1 MLGNQNCQAVQRV
14 EKLGTVLPVLR
25 SYVVVGGVQAETA
38 WEVEKLWET
47 SSQNSLG
54 ASVGTLTW
62 AGSFKLVGD

>member
-1 MLGNQNCQAVQRV
+1 MQRE

-25 SYVVVGGVQAETA
+25 NYVVVGGVQAETA
-38 WEVEKLWET
+38 WEVEKLWGT
-47 SSQNSLG
+47 SNQNSLG